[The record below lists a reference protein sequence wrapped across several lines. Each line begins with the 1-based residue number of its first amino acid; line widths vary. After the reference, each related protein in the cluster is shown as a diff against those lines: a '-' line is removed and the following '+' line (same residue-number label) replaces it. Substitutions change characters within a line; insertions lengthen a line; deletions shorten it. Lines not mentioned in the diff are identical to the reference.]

1 MVFLL
6 LGWLVKLHLE
16 GIFELHVHM
25 DEESVVLKEA
35 DEKLGKS
42 FSHPCLSLH
51 DPSAKFV

>member
-1 MVFLL
+1 
-6 LGWLVKLHLE
+6 
-16 GIFELHVHM
+16 M